1 MWKNGRIG
9 LLLLVAVALAGCGPK
24 NVTDPVYFAHLS
36 PRSGPDK
43 IVGEHAEHGIRL
55 AVEEANQAA
64 DQVAGHR
71 VAVLHGDTRGDPE
84 VAQSEA
90 VRLVTINRVAGLLGG
105 TSAAE
110 AEPLARIAQQYTLP
124 LVTPAGLPKRLI
136 TPYVFSL
143 GMSPVE
149 QGKALARFVGEEPLQ
164 ARRVAVLTNS
174 REAISVGVAAAFV
187 EEFRKGKEHSATEW
201 TYQEEKEAP
210 ASARS
215 VVRDKPG
222 AVLLAATARDT
233 PQLIRELRKA
243 GLDAKV
249 PVLFAGP
256 EATGQSGSML
266 PLPLDADFE
275 GAAYVA
281 TLFSA
286 GAKTARLDAFAQKY
300 QEKFGSAP
308 DVHAVQAY
316 DAARFLFEGCRQ
328 AKSFQGAK
336 TRDEL
341 AKLTLFES
349 LTGPLTFDGDQAPRR
364 TIYVVRITGGKQEL
378 VRSYEPA
385 AN

>member
-1 MWKNGRIG
+1 MKNGRVG
-9 LLLLVAVALAGCGPK
+9 LVLLVAVALAGCGPK
-24 NVTDPVYFAHLS
+24 NVGDPVYFAHLS

-43 IVGEHAEHGIRL
+43 TVGEHAEHGIRL

-71 VAVLHGDTRGDPE
+71 VAVLHGDTRGDAE

-105 TSAAE
+105 TGAAE
-110 AEPLARIAQQYTLP
+110 AEPLVRIAQQYNLP

-149 QGKALARFVGEEPLQ
+149 QGRALARFAGEEPLQ
-164 ARRVAVLTNS
+164 MRRVAVLTNS
-174 REAISVGVAAAFV
+174 REAISAGVAAAFV
-187 EEFRKGKEHSATEW
+187 EEFRKGKERSATEW
-201 TYQEEKEAP
+201 TYQEDKEVP
-210 ASARS
+210 ALAKS

-222 AVLLAATARDT
+222 AVLLAAAARDT

-249 PVLFAGP
+249 PVLFAGA

-266 PLPLDADFE
+266 PLPLDVDFG
-275 GAAYVA
+275 GAAYLA
-281 TLFSA
+281 TPFSA
-286 GAKTARLDAFAQKY
+286 GAKTARLDAFVQKY
-300 QEKFGSAP
+300 QERFGSPP
-308 DVHAVQAY
+308 DIHAVQGY

-328 AKSFQGAK
+328 AKSFQGSK
-336 TRDEL
+336 TREEL
-341 AKLTLFES
+341 AKLTPFES
-349 LTGPLTFDGDQAPRR
+349 LTGPLSFDGDQAPRR
-364 TIYVVRITGGKQEL
+364 TIYLVRITGSKQEL